1 MLVRACP
8 DLDMTISQKRG
19 MASSSMK
26 IYTSPSEKR
35 EQFMFQEKKTS
46 NSNTYVLHYP
56 LRPINRWAVGS
67 AYRAMDVIKRG
78 EEMLKHF
85 RSGSLFHYP
94 SID

>member
-1 MLVRACP
+1 MQGPGHDHFPEAGDGELVDENLHKSIRKTRA
-8 DLDMTISQKRG
+8 
-19 MASSSMK
+19 
-26 IYTSPSEKR
+26 IYVPRK
-35 EQFMFQEKKTS
+35 KKTS